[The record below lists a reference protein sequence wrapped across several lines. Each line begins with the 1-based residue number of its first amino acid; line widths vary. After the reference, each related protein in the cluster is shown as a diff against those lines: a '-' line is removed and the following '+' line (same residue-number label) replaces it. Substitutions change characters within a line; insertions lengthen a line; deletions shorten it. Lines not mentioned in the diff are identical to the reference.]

1 MHRKMS
7 RGQSGSYAESGS
19 GRSSRGSTWQE
30 RRHKGR
36 EDREYEEEGQSSLG
50 EGSF

>member
-1 MHRKMS
+1 MS

-19 GRSSRGSTWQE
+19 GRSSWGSTWQV

-36 EDREYEEEGQSSLG
+36 KGREYEEKGQSGLG

>member
-1 MHRKMS
+1 MS
-7 RGQSGSYAESGS
+7 RGQSRSYAESGS
-19 GRSSRGSTWQE
+19 GRSSWGSTWQV

-36 EDREYEEEGQSSLG
+36 KGREYEEEGQSGLG